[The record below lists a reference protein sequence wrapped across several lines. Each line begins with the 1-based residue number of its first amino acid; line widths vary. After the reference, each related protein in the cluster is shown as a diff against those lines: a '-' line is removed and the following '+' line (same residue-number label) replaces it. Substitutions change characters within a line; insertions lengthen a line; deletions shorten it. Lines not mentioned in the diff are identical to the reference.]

1 MHPFEQTI
9 SIVGPIVVSIIVL
22 TLFFKFMSWIVSQ
35 SKGKETPRNITLT
48 GILDKNTS
56 ATIHVGSSQ
65 CFENVR
71 IIGFTDSASFKDAF
85 PHSMHGML
93 ILEHQD
99 GRRILIQ
106 AKNVRMIE
114 LS

>member
-1 MHPFEQTI
+1 MGEPSLYASTEN
-9 SIVGPIVVSIIVL
+9 SRSP
-22 TLFFKFMSWIVSQ
+22 
-35 SKGKETPRNITLT
+35 PRNITLT